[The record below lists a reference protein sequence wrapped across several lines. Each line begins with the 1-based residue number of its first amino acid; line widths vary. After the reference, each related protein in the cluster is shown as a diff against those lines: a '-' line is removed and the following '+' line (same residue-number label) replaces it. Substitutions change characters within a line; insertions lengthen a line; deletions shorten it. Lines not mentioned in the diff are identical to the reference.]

1 MQLKDK
7 VIAITGAGQG
17 IGRAIAEMFAAGGAH
32 IALIDLKAEALA
44 EAQAACEKLGVPA
57 RSYTANVADEA
68 AVETCANQAQR
79 YGQVRVTNVQQVRN
93 DTLRVNGAVAV
104 NGGWQQR
111 GFYCDFR
118 ADGRITGFDIQ

>member
-1 MQLKDK
+1 MKKSVLSVALLGSLSLVGCAAYGNDPFGSALGS
-7 VIAITGAGQG
+7 VLGSGYNNGNYYGQG
-17 IGRAIAEMFAAGGAH
+17 GPSF
-32 IALIDLKAEALA
+32 
-44 EAQAACEKLGVPA
+44 Q
-57 RSYTANVADEA
+57 EA

-79 YGQVRVTNVQQVRN
+79 YGRVSVTNVQQVRN

-118 ADGRITGFDIQ
+118 ADGRITAFDIQ

>member
-1 MQLKDK
+1 MKKSALS
-7 VIAITGAGQG
+7 IALVGSLSLAGCATYGSDPFGSVLGSVLGSGYNSGNYYNNGGYYGQG
-17 IGRAIAEMFAAGGAH
+17 GPSFQEM
-32 IALIDLKAEALA
+32 
-44 EAQAACEKLGVPA
+44 
-57 RSYTANVADEA
+57 

-93 DTLRVNGAVAV
+93 DTLRVNGSIAV

>member
-1 MQLKDK
+1 MNKSALS
-7 VIAITGAGQG
+7 IALLGSLTLAGCTAYGNDPFGSVLGSVLNPNRGSGYYGQG
-17 IGRAIAEMFAAGGAH
+17 GPSF
-32 IALIDLKAEALA
+32 
-44 EAQAACEKLGVPA
+44 Q
-57 RSYTANVADEA
+57 EA

-79 YGQVRVTNVQQVRN
+79 YGQVRVNSVQQVRS

-118 ADGRITGFDIQ
+118 ADGRITAFDIQ

>member
-1 MQLKDK
+1 MKKSVLS
-7 VIAITGAGQG
+7 IALLGSLSLAGCTAYGNDPLGSVLGSVLGSGYNSGYNQGGYYGQG
-17 IGRAIAEMFAAGGAH
+17 GQSF
-32 IALIDLKAEALA
+32 
-44 EAQAACEKLGVPA
+44 Q
-57 RSYTANVADEA
+57 EA
-68 AVETCANQAQR
+68 AVEGCANQAQR

-93 DTLRVNGAVAV
+93 DTLRVNGSVAV